1 MIAQDRIR
9 TRSEE
14 ERDAGAR
21 FAAVACAAARLSF
34 PRADSDAAPFLKRDP
49 RISFGLARPSRCSSQ
64 LPAPTF
70 QLSTL
75 LGMNAFSACSPC
87 TVIAFLGAIPA
98 CSTTQISEPLAGQIG
113 FRANETNP
121 ARFAVRRP
129 PCPLGL
135 PCPQDQRRHD
145 EIRA

>member
-64 LPAPTF
+64 LPA
-70 QLSTL
+70 L
-75 LGMNAFSACSPC
+75 NSPRDERVLRVLAVYSYC
-87 TVIAFLGAIPA
+87 FPRCNSRMQHNSDLRAAGGADWV
-98 CSTTQISEPLAGQIG
+98 SGE
-113 FRANETNP
+113 RN
-121 ARFAVRRP
+121 
-129 PCPLGL
+129 
-135 PCPQDQRRHD
+135 
-145 EIRA
+145 